1 MRRVK
6 LQFIPGLEVE
16 FINRDRGVKQVYEF
30 GERGTWYPVVVFGP
44 EGCGKTSWLK
54 QSVEIFK
61 ELGFS
66 VIYFNPLRRDFLV
79 EVGVKS
85 VEERAQEVLK
95 QVFSEYELARFIWS
109 VIDFVKDVIRFG
121 RERIAV
127 IVDDAFQL
135 IGSHNAVLFVKGLL
149 ELIEHPFEKYE
160 KIVAIAATSEGF
172 SRREIGRHRW
182 ANLMPMWN
190 MSERCFRELYEK
202 IPGSKLEF
210 NEVWRLTGGNPDVLR
225 KLYQAEWD
233 VGVVINRFLKEKE
246 ITLGFINRWRSY
258 LERAIEDPDVLW
270 SPDTPQELID
280 ELIAKNLIVYNMY
293 DRDYVFW
300 VDEPPPERDLE
311 LGIGRYVAWQTPI
324 HRDAVRKA
332 LLGIK

>member
-16 FINRDRGVKQVYEF
+16 FIDRDRGIKQVYEF

-109 VIDFVKDVIRFG
+109 VIDFVKDVIRLG

-135 IGSHNAVLFVKGLL
+135 TGSHNAALFVKGLL

-190 MSERCFRELYEK
+190 MSERGFRELYEK

-210 NEVWRLTGGNPDVLR
+210 NEVWRLTGGNPDILR

-233 VGVVINRFLKEKE
+233 VDIVINRFLREKE
-246 ITLGFINRWRSY
+246 ITLSFINRWRSY

-300 VDEPPPERDLE
+300 VDEPPPKKDLE
-311 LGIGRYVAWQTPI
+311 LGIGKHVAWQTPL

>member
-16 FINRDRGVKQVYEF
+16 FINRDRGIKQVYEF
-30 GERGTWYPVVVFGP
+30 AEKGTWYPVVVFGP

-109 VIDFVKDVIRFG
+109 VIDFVKDVIRLG

-135 IGSHNAVLFVKGLL
+135 TGSHNAALFVKGLL

-190 MSERCFRELYEK
+190 MSERGFRELYEK

-233 VGVVINRFLKEKE
+233 VGIVINRFLREKE
-246 ITLGFINRWRSY
+246 ITLSFINRWRSY

-311 LGIGRYVAWQTPI
+311 LGIGRHVAWQTPI

>member
-16 FINRDRGVKQVYEF
+16 FINRDRSIKQVYEF
-30 GERGTWYPVVVFGP
+30 SEKGTWYPVVVFGP

-54 QSVEIFK
+54 QSVEILK

-109 VIDFVKDVIRFG
+109 VIDFVKDVIRLG

-135 IGSHNAVLFVKGLL
+135 TGSHNAALFVKGLL

-190 MSERCFRELYEK
+190 MSERGFRELYEK

-225 KLYQAEWD
+225 KLYQAEWNI
-233 VGVVINRFLKEKE
+233 GIVINRFLREKE
-246 ITLGFINRWRSY
+246 ITLRFY
-258 LERAIEDPDVLW
+258 
-270 SPDTPQELID
+270 
-280 ELIAKNLIVYNMY
+280 
-293 DRDYVFW
+293 
-300 VDEPPPERDLE
+300 
-311 LGIGRYVAWQTPI
+311 
-324 HRDAVRKA
+324 
-332 LLGIK
+332 